1 MLNAGI
7 PIAKV
12 AKIVGWSAS
21 TMVLMAKRYGHFS
34 LDDLR
39 GAVES
44 ISGGGIDSGSLVF
57 PPVSENAIGANRP
70 N

>member
-1 MLNAGI
+1 
-7 PIAKV
+7 
-12 AKIVGWSAS
+12 
-21 TMVLMAKRYGHFS
+21 MVLMAKRYGHFS

-44 ISGGGIDSGSLVF
+44 FNGSRIEAESPVF
-57 PPVSENAIGANRP
+57 SPVSENSSEEHRP

>member
-1 MLNAGI
+1 
-7 PIAKV
+7 
-12 AKIVGWSAS
+12 
-21 TMVLMAKRYGHFS
+21 MAKRYGHFS

-44 ISGGGIDSGSLVF
+44 INGSRIEGESPVF
-57 PPVSENAIGANRP
+57 SPVSENVSGVIRP